1 MNPTGIYFIYSHYI
15 VLRFELPTVDEDFQ
29 SPATLFSYFA
39 NTFSGSSKSD
49 FLFPITDYA
58 EYYESPQQVIYSKQ
72 RDWWNLF
79 HNLSHLFFF
88 RE

>member
-1 MNPTGIYFIYSHYI
+1 MLGMGWGGGVKSEFDWYLFYLLFLN

-29 SPATLFSYFA
+29 YPATLFSYFA

-72 RDWWNLF
+72 RD
-79 HNLSHLFFF
+79 
-88 RE
+88 